1 MIDGPKFDHLFS
13 LCCCFCP
20 KTEEKSRY
28 SKSIAFKCPTRNRCN
43 QSEHDHF
50 SLSMASEAQ
59 NVKVVL
65 VGDAAIGR
73 TCLVMTLLTGTFPEM
88 ISFAWISWENEMD
101 RRELDHHFSI
111 KFWDTGG
118 TSDFDRLR
126 VLSYAQADIIL
137 FCFSLSSICSLD
149 NLDQKFH
156 PEVEHHVPNAHRLL
170 LGLKYAVSRDE
181 NLRCYCGGK

>member
-1 MIDGPKFDHLFS
+1 MFCLFHIQQS
-13 LCCCFCP
+13 LKCFGA
-20 KTEEKSRY
+20 K
-28 SKSIAFKCPTRNRCN
+28 ILGQQNPTKNRCN
-43 QSEHDHF
+43 QSDHDRF

-59 NVKVVL
+59 NVKIVL
-65 VGDAAIGR
+65 VGDAAVGR

-88 ISFAWISWENEMD
+88 TSFAWISWENEMD

-156 PEVEHHVPNAHRLL
+156 PEVEHHVPDAHRLL
-170 LGLKYAVSRDE
+170 LGLKYAVSRDA
-181 NLRCYCGGK
+181 NTRCNCNGK